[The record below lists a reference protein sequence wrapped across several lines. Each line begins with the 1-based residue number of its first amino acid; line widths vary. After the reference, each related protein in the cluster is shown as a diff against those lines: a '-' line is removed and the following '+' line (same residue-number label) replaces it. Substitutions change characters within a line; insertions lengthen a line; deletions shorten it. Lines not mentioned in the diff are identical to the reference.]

1 MFSLA
6 RNNIRQGFAL
16 ARRAFERFALAVP
29 SLGDFSNAPSLKE
42 RELPYSILRRNLYC
56 IAVKSRG
63 KIGGK
68 RLASM
73 EIFSQLL

>member
-29 SLGDFSNAPSLKE
+29 SLDDFSNAPSLKE
-42 RELPYSILRRNLYC
+42 RELPYSILPGEISLYC
-56 IAVKSRG
+56 REKSG
-63 KIGGK
+63 EDWG
-68 RLASM
+68 
-73 EIFSQLL
+73 